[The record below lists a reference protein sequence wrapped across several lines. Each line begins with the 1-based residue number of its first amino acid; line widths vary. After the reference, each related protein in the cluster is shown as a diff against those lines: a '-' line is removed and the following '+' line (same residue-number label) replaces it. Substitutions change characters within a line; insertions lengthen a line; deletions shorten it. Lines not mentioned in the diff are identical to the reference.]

1 MLLPNEFYK
10 MSPRHFSLMLKGHQE
25 KKVDDYRQT
34 RLLMYTM
41 VRLMG
46 DSKTAP
52 KTPEELWELPG
63 DEVKKPTDEEYREV
77 FNRLTKWQK
86 TDQ

>member
-1 MLLPNEFYK
+1 MF
-10 MSPRHFSLMLKGHQE
+10 
-25 KKVDDYRQT
+25 
-34 RLLMYTM
+34 TM

-46 DSKTAP
+46 DPKTAP
-52 KTPEELWELPG
+52 KTPEALWELPG
-63 DEVKKPTDEEYREV
+63 DEKEKPKDEEYREV